1 MRKLHQQSWEISK
14 QSHRLQTTRLK
25 LPHTRLTWTKTKNK
39 NRKKTKKATDI
50 KPYWRN
56 YYHRTQRASF
66 FLTFSLQVHC
76 VKSVRI
82 WSFSCPYFPAF
93 GLNTER
99 YFVSLHI
106 QSEFGKMWSRKTPNM
121 GPFHA
126 VVPEA
131 MAYANRIVW
140 NKRMNFNQLWSFWQ
154 CYMINLLSK
163 KVRLQ
168 FLKIALYVV
177 FVLSFRWYPSRVGVF
192 WVVHVCI

>member
-1 MRKLHQQSWEISK
+1 MRKLHQQSCKISK
-14 QSHRLQTTRLK
+14 QSHHLQTIRLK
-25 LPHTRLTWTKTKNK
+25 LPHTRLTWT
-39 NRKKTKKATDI
+39 KTKKATDI

-66 FLTFSLQVHC
+66 FSTFSLQVHC
-76 VKSVRI
+76 VKNVRI
-82 WSFSCPYFPAF
+82 WSFSGPYFPAF
-93 GLNTER
+93 GLNKQR
-99 YFVSLHI
+99 YFVSLCI
-106 QSEFGKMWSRKTPNM
+106 QSKFGKMWSRKTPNM

-154 CYMINLLSK
+154 CYIISLLSK
-163 KVRLQ
+163 KVRFQ